1 MPDKPSHTTKP
12 YPLSRQII
20 VDSTRLGK
28 EKRSI
33 YGLTE
38 FDVTEARRILHQH
51 EEKTGEAI
59 SFTAFILHCLGA
71 AVEEHKGVQGYR
83 RGRKEIVL
91 FDEVDISTV
100 IEVELQNA
108 RFPMSHVIRSA
119 NDRSVREIHEE
130 IRAVQKNK
138 QSSASMDYWKG
149 LKYFLM
155 LPWFLR
161 RLFYRWVQSD
171 PFRRKRIT
179 GTVSLTAVGMYAS
192 GTGGW
197 GIGLSTY
204 TTGIT
209 LGGISQKPGVVNGE
223 IQPREMLHVTLEIDH
238 DVIDGAPAAQFAQYF
253 KELVESCF
261 GLEEFK

>member
-1 MPDKPSHTTKP
+1 MPEAPSYTTKP

-20 VDSTRLGK
+20 VDSTRIGK

-38 FDVTEARRILHQH
+38 FDVTEARCILRQY

-59 SFTAFILHCLGA
+59 SFTAFILHCLGK
-71 AVEEHKGVQGYR
+71 AVAKHKGVQGYR
-83 RGRKEIVL
+83 RGRKKIIL

-100 IEVELQNA
+100 IEVEFQDA
-108 RFPMSHVIRSA
+108 RFPMSHVVRQA
-119 NDRSVREIHEE
+119 NHRSVREIHEE
-130 IRAVQKNK
+130 IRQVQSNK
-138 QSSASMDYWKG
+138 HNSASMGYWKG
-149 LKYFLM
+149 LKYFLL

-161 RLFYRWVQSD
+161 RLFYNWVQGN

-209 LGGISQKPGVVNGE
+209 LGGISEKPQVVDGE
-223 IQPREMLHVTLEIDH
+223 VQAREMLHVSMEFDH
-238 DVIDGAPAAQFAQYF
+238 DVVDGAPAAQFAQYF
-253 KELVESCF
+253 KELVEGCY
-261 GLEEFK
+261 GLEEFN